1 MCNLIFHKP
10 TVGYILTYIKESNF
24 VKMNKLFFSL
34 LTIILLPNLTHAVS
48 RTWYQKAHV
57 GGDARHRC
65 TGFAIGNKGYYGG
78 GHVNSGATIN
88 YKDYWEYDPA
98 TNSWTQI
105 ADFGG
110 GLRYHS
116 SAFVIDDAAYVGGGE
131 DESSNY
137 TADFWKYV
145 PEVNTWFPISDF
157 PGTPRRGGT
166 AFTID
171 GIGYYG
177 TGQSVEGYHFDFYS
191 YNPLTDEWAPIADFI
206 GEQRNATVS
215 FVLNDK
221 AYVGTGHIEGAAVND
236 FYEYDPATNVWTA
249 KANVGGSIRQDAMAF
264 AIDGK
269 GYIGTGNDNEGTD
282 FGDIWEYDPAADTWT
297 QIEDFGG
304 QKRRYAVTFVIE
316 NIAYLGGGTDGTNF
330 KDFWAY
336 APTVS
341 IIENELAKL
350 ELAIYPN
357 PAIDIIYIKYPVMSA
372 IQEKLNLSI
381 TDLSGRVI
389 YQFNQWNG
397 QLVLNK
403 NEIGNGV
410 YFANLSFDGQ
420 LFMSRKFIF
429 TN

>member
-1 MCNLIFHKP
+1 MSKFVIGLLILI
-10 TVGYILTYIKESNF
+10 VS
-24 VKMNKLFFSL
+24 
-34 LTIILLPNLTHAVS
+34 PNLTLAAS

-78 GHVNSGATIN
+78 GHINSGTTVT
-88 YKDYWEYDPA
+88 YRDYWEYDPA

-116 SAFVIDDAAYVGGGE
+116 SAFVIGDAAYVGGGE
-131 DESSNY
+131 DEASNY
-137 TADFWKYV
+137 TSDFWKYV
-145 PEVNTWFPISDF
+145 PEVNTWFPIADF

-177 TGQSVEGYHFDFYS
+177 TGQSLLGYHFDFYS
-191 YNPLTDEWAPIADFI
+191 YNPLTDEWTPIADFI

-221 AYVGTGHIEGAAVND
+221 AYVGTGHITGAAMND
-236 FYEYDPATNVWTA
+236 FYEYDPETNAWTV
-249 KANVGGSIRQDAMAF
+249 KANVGDSLRQDAAAF

-269 GYIGTGNDNEGTD
+269 GYIGTGNNNEGTD
-282 FGDIWEYDPAADTWT
+282 FGDIWEYDPSLDSWT

-316 NIAYLGGGTDGTNF
+316 NNVYLGGGTDGTNF
-330 KDFWAY
+330 KDFWVY

-341 IIENELAKL
+341 LVENELSQFDL
-350 ELAIYPN
+350 SIYPN
-357 PAIDIIYIKYPVMSA
+357 PSINEIHINYPENIA
-372 IQEKLNLSI
+372 NKEKLQLSI
-381 TDLSGRVI
+381 TDLSGKLI
-389 YQFNQWNG
+389 LQFENWDG
-397 QLVLNK
+397 QITIDK
-403 NEIGNGV
+403 NEIGCGI
-410 YFANLSFDGQ
+410 FMANLSFDGKTF
-420 LFMSRKFIF
+420 LSRKFIF
-429 TN
+429 KP